1 MFPILKR
8 KSLERERPHLK
19 ARDEEGKTAEIKKE
33 TG

>member
-8 KSLERERPHLK
+8 KRERERPLK